1 MYSDQLAISQRGCPV
16 NSDSAAAP
24 RYALS
29 FTTGGLLEREAAAL
43 APVYVEHRDWVK
55 VRDLAVEGNLLQAR
69 TYRTGVRLVR
79 ETVKRLSALSDGEVG
94 ILAEV
99 TASERA
105 HLMWAAAC
113 RRYDLIGEFAEEV
126 LRERFLTL
134 AGTVSYDDYDSF
146 YRAKAMW
153 HDELDDVTDQS
164 YKKLRQV
171 LFKMMVE
178 ADLLTPQGAIEPAL
192 LSPRVAHCLTQR
204 TPSDIRFFP
213 TRVAA

>member
-1 MYSDQLAISQRGCPV
+1 MSS
-16 NSDSAAAP
+16 SSAASS

-29 FTTGGLLEREAAAL
+29 FTTGGLLDREAAVL
-43 APVYVEHRDWVK
+43 APVYTEHRDWAK
-55 VRDLAVEGNLLQAR
+55 VRDIAVEENLLQTR
-69 TYRTGVRLVR
+69 TRSTGVRRVR
-79 ETVKRLSALSDGEVG
+79 EAVNRLSALSDRELE
-94 ILAEV
+94 ILADV
-99 TASERA
+99 TASERG

-134 AGTVSYDDYDSF
+134 AGAVSYEDYDSF

-153 HDELDDVTDQS
+153 HDELSEVTDLS

-171 LFKMMVE
+171 VFKMMVE
-178 ADLLTPQGAIEPAL
+178 AGLLTTKGAIEPAL
-192 LSPRVAHCLTQR
+192 LSARVVECLTHR

-213 TRVAA
+213 TRVV

>member
-1 MYSDQLAISQRGCPV
+1 M
-16 NSDSAAAP
+16 NNDSAAAP

-29 FTTGGLLEREAAAL
+29 FTTGGLLATEAAVV
-43 APVYVEHRDWVK
+43 APVYLRGHDWAATRTEVK
-55 VRDLAVEGNLLQAR
+55 DGNLLQSRVASSTR
-69 TYRTGVRLVR
+69 RVLGALIPRLQV
-79 ETVKRLSALSDGEVG
+79 LSEPELQIVVDG
-94 ILAEV
+94 
-99 TASERA
+99 TSTERG

-113 RRYDLIGEFAEEV
+113 RRYGLIGEFAEEV

-134 AGTVSYDDYDSF
+134 AGTVSYEDYDSF

-153 HDELDDVTDQS
+153 HDELDGVTALS

-178 ADLLTPQGAIEPAL
+178 AGLLNAQGSIEPAL
-192 LSPRVAHCLTQR
+192 LSARVAECLTER

-213 TRVAA
+213 TRMA

>member
-1 MYSDQLAISQRGCPV
+1 VSSSSSTPR
-16 NSDSAAAP
+16 

-29 FTTGGLLEREAAAL
+29 FTAGGLLEREAAVL
-43 APVYVEHRDWVK
+43 APAFIEYRDWMK
-55 VRDLAVEGNLLQAR
+55 VRDLAVERNVLQAR
-69 TYRTGVRLVR
+69 TYRTSVRLVR
-79 ETVKRLSALSDGEVG
+79 ETVKRMSALADREIEIV
-94 ILAEV
+94 ADV
-99 TASERA
+99 TVTERT

-134 AGTVSYDDYDSF
+134 AGSVSYEDYDSF

-153 HDELDDVTDQS
+153 HDELDAVSAAT

-178 ADLLTPQGAIEPAL
+178 AGLLAANGAIEPAL
-192 LSPRVAHCLTQR
+192 LSAPVAECLTER
-204 TPSDIRFFP
+204 TPNDIRFFP
-213 TRVAA
+213 TRVV

>member
-1 MYSDQLAISQRGCPV
+1 MS
-16 NSDSAAAP
+16 SDSAEAP

-29 FTTGGLLEREAAAL
+29 FTTGGLLATEAAVVA
-43 APVYVEHRDWVK
+43 AVYLRGHDWATTRTQVK
-55 VRDLAVEGNLLQAR
+55 DRNLLQSRVASSTR
-69 TYRTGVRLVR
+69 RVLGALIPRLQV
-79 ETVKRLSALSDGEVG
+79 LSEPELQIVVDG
-94 ILAEV
+94 
-99 TASERA
+99 TSTERG

-113 RRYDLIGEFAEEV
+113 RRYGLIGEFAEEV

-134 AGTVSYDDYDSF
+134 AGTVSYADYDSF

-153 HDELDDVTDQS
+153 HDELDGVTALS

-178 ADLLTPQGAIEPAL
+178 AGLLNTQGSIEPAL
-192 LSPRVAHCLTQR
+192 LSARVAGCLTER

-213 TRVAA
+213 TRMA

>member
-1 MYSDQLAISQRGCPV
+1 M

-29 FTTGGLLEREAAAL
+29 FTTGGLLATEAAVVAATYL
-43 APVYVEHRDWVK
+43 RGHDWAATRVQVK
-55 VRDLAVEGNLLQAR
+55 DANLLQSRVASSTKR
-69 TYRTGVRLVR
+69 VLGALIPRLQL
-79 ETVKRLSALSDGEVG
+79 LSEPELQIVVNGTS
-94 ILAEV
+94 
-99 TASERA
+99 TERG

-113 RRYDLIGEFAEEV
+113 RRHDLIGEFAEEV

-134 AGTVSYDDYDSF
+134 AGTVSYEDYDSF

-153 HDELDDVTDQS
+153 HDELDEVTDLS

-171 LFKMMVE
+171 LFKMLVE
-178 ADLLTPQGAIEPAL
+178 AGLLTTQGAIEPAL
-192 LSPRVAHCLTQR
+192 LSARVAECLTER

-213 TRVAA
+213 TRLV